1 MDRRKILIVED
12 EGITA
17 AYLQKTLT
25 SLGYQALDPC
35 ASGEAALEQAQA
47 LLPDLVLMD
56 IRLEGSMDGIECAGQ
71 IHKKLGIP
79 VIMLT
84 ANDDA
89 EIMDLSKD
97 SVPYGYIIKPFQDKN
112 LRASIEIAL
121 NLHDME
127 NRLRDSE
134 ARYRSVVEQTS
145 ESIFLID
152 PQSLNVLGANA
163 AFCRLLGYQPEEM
176 SLLRLFDVVAE
187 EPDAIDLHIKQI
199 LEMGVLNLLES
210 NYRRKDREIVPV
222 EVNANL
228 IHFQSQQVISMLVRD
243 ISERKRMDRELWQSN
258 QQLEAQVRSRTLD
271 LTKTNLALRE
281 EVVQRQQA
289 EIRLTELAQT
299 LEQRVKDRTG
309 ELLALYHIMVITR
322 ESQSIEEIL
331 SLSLAHVLESLDSG
345 TLGGALFLLSENG
358 EGIERKIGLNLS
370 DYEVSCLEQRLL
382 EDRASLGSSLKEQTV
397 NKMVITIK
405 SCLGEG
411 RNVLIIPLEVSGH
424 TLGLLALLS
433 NNQPLSS
440 DEMKL
445 AQSLADH
452 IATAVLNV
460 RLNQRSGGRAICIGA
475 ISE

>member
-1 MDRRKILIVED
+1 
-12 EGITA
+12 
-17 AYLQKTLT
+17 
-25 SLGYQALDPC
+25 
-35 ASGEAALEQAQA
+35 
-47 LLPDLVLMD
+47 
-56 IRLEGSMDGIECAGQ
+56 
-71 IHKKLGIP
+71 
-79 VIMLT
+79 
-84 ANDDA
+84 
-89 EIMDLSKD
+89 
-97 SVPYGYIIKPFQDKN
+97 
-112 LRASIEIAL
+112 
-121 NLHDME
+121 
-127 NRLRDSE
+127 
-134 ARYRSVVEQTS
+134 
-145 ESIFLID
+145 
-152 PQSLNVLGANA
+152 
-163 AFCRLLGYQPEEM
+163 
-176 SLLRLFDVVAE
+176 
-187 EPDAIDLHIKQI
+187 
-199 LEMGVLNLLES
+199 
-210 NYRRKDREIVPV
+210 
-222 EVNANL
+222 
-228 IHFQSQQVISMLVRD
+228 MLVRD